1 MVVAVL
7 LLPPSLLTARAKVL
21 HILLENVAF
30 GEMPKDARVGDA
42 VEWSNKD
49 FVAHTATARDGS
61 FDLELPPGKSA
72 RAVLKRPGAIAFYC
86 RYHPAMTE
94 EITVAP

>member
-1 MVVAVL
+1 MVLAVL

-21 HILLENVAF
+21 HILVENLGF
-30 GEMPKDARVGDA
+30 SEMPKDARVGDT

-86 RYHPAMTE
+86 RYHPAMTG